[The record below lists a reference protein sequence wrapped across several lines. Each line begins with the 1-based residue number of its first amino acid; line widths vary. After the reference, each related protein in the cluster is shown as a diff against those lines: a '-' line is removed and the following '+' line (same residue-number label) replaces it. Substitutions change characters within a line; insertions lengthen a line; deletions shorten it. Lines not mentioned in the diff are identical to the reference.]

1 MVNYILRRLL
11 ALIPVLIGITFLV
24 FLILHLSPGDPAL
37 IILGPKATATSLAQ
51 LRHELGLDQPFLVQY
66 FRWIGNILQGDWGR
80 SIQMKREV
88 LPLLLQRFQATA
100 FLTLLATL
108 FAVVFGILV
117 GITSATRQYSLW
129 DRISMVGVLV
139 GFSIPVFWLGIML
152 QILFSLVLNLLPVS
166 GMQSPGET
174 GFLDLLK
181 HSILP
186 AITLATGATV
196 IIARMTRSSMLEVLS
211 QDYIRTAHAKGVR
224 EKWVIYK
231 HALRNALISVIT
243 VIGLQV
249 GYLLGGDI
257 LVEIVFSWPG
267 IGLLMMN
274 GIMARDFPI
283 VQGAVLLVASSYV
296 IVNLIVDL
304 LYAYVDPR
312 IHYG

>member
-1 MVNYILRRLL
+1 MPGYIVRRIL
-11 ALIPVLIGITFLV
+11 ALIPVLFGITFLV
-24 FLILHLSPGDPAL
+24 FLILHLAPGDPAL
-37 IILGPKATATSLAQ
+37 MILGPKATATSLAD
-51 LRHELGLDQPFLVQY
+51 LRHELGLDQPFMVQY
-66 FRWIGNILQGDWGR
+66 FRWIGRVLQGDWGR

-100 FLTLLATL
+100 FLTLLAT
-108 FAVVFGILV
+108 FIAVVLGILV
-117 GITSATRQYSLW
+117 GITSATRQYSWW
-129 DRISMVGVLV
+129 DRISMIGVLV
-139 GFSIPVFWLGIML
+139 GFSIPVFWLGIVL
-152 QILFSLVLNLLPVS
+152 QILFAVVLGWLPVS

-174 GFLDLLK
+174 GFWDLLK

-211 QDYIRTAHAKGVR
+211 QDYIRTARAKGLIERV
-224 EKWVIYK
+224 VIYR

-243 VIGLQV
+243 VVGLQV
-249 GYLLGGDI
+249 GYLLGGDV

-274 GIMARDFPI
+274 GITARDFPI
-283 VQGAVLLVASSYV
+283 VQGAVLLVATSYV
-296 IVNLIVDL
+296 VVNLVVDV

-312 IHYG
+312 IHYQ

>member
-1 MVNYILRRLL
+1 MAGYIVRRLL

-24 FLILHLSPGDPAL
+24 FLILHLAPGDPAL
-37 IILGPKATATSLAQ
+37 IILGPKATETSLTQ
-51 LRHELGLDQPFLVQY
+51 MRHELGLDQPFLVQY
-66 FRWIGNILQGDWGR
+66 FRWIGRVMQGDWGR

-88 LPLLLQRFQATA
+88 LPLVLQRFKASA
-100 FLTLLATL
+100 FLTLMAT
-108 FAVVFGILV
+108 FIAVVFGVVV

-129 DRISMVGVLV
+129 DRTSMVGVLV
-139 GFSIPVFWLGIML
+139 GFSIPVFWLGILL
-152 QILFSLVLNLLPVS
+152 QILFAVTLGILPVS
-166 GMQSPGET
+166 GMQSAGET

-186 AITLATGATV
+186 SITLATGATV

-211 QDYIRTAHAKGVR
+211 QDYIRTARAKGVIENVVVYR
-224 EKWVIYK
+224 

-243 VIGLQV
+243 VVGLQV

-274 GIMARDFPI
+274 GISARDFPI
-283 VQGAVLLVASSYV
+283 VQGAVLLVATSYV
-296 IVNLIVDL
+296 MVNLVVDV
-304 LYAYVDPR
+304 LYAFVDPR
-312 IHYG
+312 IHYK

>member
-1 MVNYILRRLL
+1 MFGYIVRRLL

-24 FLILHLSPGDPAL
+24 FLILHLAPGDPAL
-37 IILGPKATATSLAQ
+37 IILGPKANATSLAQ
-51 LRHELGLDQPFLVQY
+51 MRHELGLDQPFLVQY
-66 FRWIGNILQGDWGR
+66 FRWIGRVLQGDWGR

-88 LPLLLQRFQATA
+88 LPLVLQRFQASA
-100 FLTLLATL
+100 FLTLMATII
-108 FAVVFGILV
+108 AVVVGILV

-129 DRISMVGVLV
+129 DRFSMVGVLV

-152 QILFSLVLNLLPVS
+152 QILFAVTLGILPVA
-166 GMQSPGET
+166 GMQSATES
-174 GFLDLLK
+174 GFLDLLR

-186 AITLATGATV
+186 SITLATGATV

-211 QDYIRTAHAKGVR
+211 QDYVRTARAKGVR
-224 EKWVIYK
+224 ENMVIYR

-243 VIGLQV
+243 VVGLQV

-274 GIMARDFPI
+274 GIAARDFPI
-283 VQGAVLLVASSYV
+283 VQGAVLLVATSYV
-296 IVNLIVDL
+296 MVNLVVDV
-304 LYAYVDPR
+304 LYAFVDPR
-312 IHYG
+312 IHYQ